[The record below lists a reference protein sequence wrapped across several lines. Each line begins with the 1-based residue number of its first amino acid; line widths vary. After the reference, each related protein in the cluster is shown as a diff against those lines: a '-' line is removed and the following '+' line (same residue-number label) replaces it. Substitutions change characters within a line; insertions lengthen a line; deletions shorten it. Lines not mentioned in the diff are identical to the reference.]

1 MASTIPETLVREI
14 VSRTSIAQL
23 VGEYVSLKKAGSR
36 LKGLCPFHNE
46 KTASFSVN
54 EAAGFFHCFG
64 CGESGDAISFLR
76 KHSGLSFVE
85 AVEHLAS
92 RAGIQIVR
100 EEDPAA
106 ARRDRAARQQD
117 RSIQEELRR
126 VCGMA
131 DVWFHE
137 RLLEA
142 PPDSVVRQYLTE
154 RGLTDETVRS
164 FRLGFAP
171 QAWSALADWLAA
183 QRLPPDKAEAAGLVA
198 PRKSGAGYYDRFR
211 NRLIFPILDLAGQA
225 TAFGGRRLPGDDQ
238 EEAAKYINSPDSPIY
253 TKGDVL
259 FGLSQARKHIRTE
272 GHAVIVEGNIDLLM
286 LHQEGLGNVVAPMGT
301 ALTAKQVGLLHRFT
315 ERVVL
320 LYDGDAAGRKAARTA
335 APMLIEAGISG
346 GVALLPDGEDPD
358 SFVRA
363 RGAEAMRELLGRAVP
378 LTDHLIN
385 ETVREH
391 GLSAHGQARAA
402 EELAPI
408 IAKVKDRREHD
419 LLIARLASALH
430 LEEPRVAAWVQSPG
444 LARRE
449 AQVAGQRVPK
459 MPLRERKLVE
469 VALWYPE
476 ACLGV
481 VETLDPEVRLL
492 GHEGLRDVLTEAIT
506 AFGEEGRLDATRLLA
521 VLDDHPLARWVA
533 DVICGDPDV
542 AQADAEAFV
551 RDAIRMLGQD
561 RSEERARSLEEA
573 IAAAQRDGDEA
584 RLRSLLQEKLELR
597 RKLQQARASGV
608 AQRG

>member
-1 MASTIPETLVREI
+1 MASTIPEALVREI
-14 VSRTSIAQL
+14 VARTSIAQL
-23 VGEYVSLKKAGSR
+23 VGEYVALKKAGSR

-46 KTASFSVN
+46 KTPSFSVN
-54 EAAGFFHCFG
+54 EGAGFFHCFG

-85 AVEHLAS
+85 AVERLAA
-92 RAGIQIVR
+92 RAGILIVR
-100 EEDPAA
+100 EDDPT
-106 ARRDRAARQQD
+106 ARRDRAQIQRE

-142 PPDSVVRQYLTE
+142 PPGSVVRSYLAE
-154 RGLTDETVRS
+154 RGLTDQTVRD
-164 FRLGFAP
+164 FHLGYAP
-171 QAWSALADWLAA
+171 PAWGALADWMAA
-183 QRLPPDKAEAAGLVA
+183 QRLPADKAEAAGLVA
-198 PRKSGAGYYDRFR
+198 PRKTGAGYYDRFR

-225 TAFGGRRLPGDDQ
+225 IAFGGRRLPGEE

-259 FGLSQARKHIRTE
+259 FGLAQARKHIRTA
-272 GHAVIVEGNIDLLM
+272 GFAVVVEGNIDLLT
-286 LHQEGLGNVVAPMGT
+286 LHQEGIGNTVAPMGT
-301 ALTAKQVGLLHRFT
+301 ALTPKQVALLHRFT

-320 LYDGDAAGRKAARTA
+320 LYDGDGAGRKAARAA
-335 APMLIEAGISG
+335 APMLIEAAVGG
-346 GVALLPDGEDPD
+346 GVAMLPDGEDPD
-358 SFVRA
+358 SFVRK
-363 RGAEAMRELLGRAVP
+363 RGAATLRELLDRAVP
-378 LTDHLIN
+378 LTDWLIG

-408 IAKVKDRREHD
+408 IAKVQSSRERD

-430 LEEPRVAAWVQSPG
+430 LEERRVAAWVQIPG

-449 AQVAGQRVPK
+449 AQGRQAMPK

-469 VALWYPE
+469 VALWYPDRCLPVIE
-476 ACLGV
+476 A
-481 VETLDPEVRLL
+481 LDPEVLL
-492 GHEGLRDVLTEAIT
+492 LAHDGLRDVLTEAIT
-506 AFGEEGRLDATRLLA
+506 VFGEAQRLDVARLVA

-542 AQADAEAFV
+542 PETGAEAWV
-551 RDAIRMLGQD
+551 RDAIQMLIKD
-561 RSEERARSLEEA
+561 RREERARSLEGE
-573 IAAAQRDGDEA
+573 IAAAQRDGDEE
-584 RLRSLLQEKLELR
+584 RLRALFQEKLELR
-597 RKLQQARASGV
+597 RGLQRASGS
-608 AQRG
+608 AP